1 MKALLLDEML
11 SPKIAEPLRAAGG
24 DVTAISGA
32 AQLKGMS
39 DPDVLELSTSE
50 KRVLVTANIR
60 DFAPL
65 DALWAAQG
73 RTHGG
78 ILFISTTAFPQDRTW
93 LGRIVSA
100 LQHRLADERGP
111 APGQVEF
118 L

>member
-11 SPKIAEPLRAAGG
+11 SPKIAEALRAVGA
-24 DVTAISGA
+24 DVTAISQNA
-32 AQLKGMS
+32 DLKGTA

-60 DFAPL
+60 DFVPL
-65 DALWAAQG
+65 DSLWAAQG

-78 ILFISTTAFPQDRTW
+78 MVFISTSAFPQDRNRV
-93 LGRIVSA
+93 GRIVNA
-100 LQHRLADERGP
+100 LRQRLVDDRWP
-111 APGQVEF
+111 SPGQVDF